1 MTQNDKILNHLRD
14 HGGITSMEAYEIY
27 GCTRLSARIKDLRD
41 AGFVFKATRET
52 GRNRDGEKVSY
63 ARYQLHE

>member
-41 AGFVFKATRET
+41 EGFNIKSIRET
-52 GRNRDGEKVSY
+52 RKNRYGEKVSFS
-63 ARYQLHE
+63 RYTLGE

>member
-14 HGGITSMEAYEIY
+14 HGGITSMEAYEMY

-41 AGFVFKATRET
+41 DGFVIRSTRET

-63 ARYQLHE
+63 ARYTLQ